1 MEATAMR
8 DAPDTR
14 ASLLL
19 RLQQPEDELAWQE
32 FVEIYQPLLERLAAR
47 YGLQAAD
54 AQDVAQEVLT
64 KVAKAVP
71 EWEHDPARGTFRGW
85 LTRVTR
91 NLTIEQF
98 RARSRRPRTNPESGQ
113 LEQLDRDAD
122 SIFQLEEQRELFGW
136 AARKARDQFAPATW
150 QAFWLTAVEQQLP
163 AAVAEQL
170 GLSAGA
176 VYIARSRVMARM
188 RELIEQSEFDSQVK
202 GWGR

>member
-1 MEATAMR
+1 MR

-32 FVEIYQPLLERLAAR
+32 FVEIYQPLLERLATR

-54 AQDVAQEVLT
+54 AQDVAQDVLT

-113 LEQLDRDAD
+113 LEQFDRDAD

-202 GWGR
+202 GRRR

>member
-1 MEATAMR
+1 MR

-19 RLQQPEDELAWQE
+19 RLQQPEDELAWQD
-32 FVEIYQPLLERLAAR
+32 FVEIYQPLLERLATR

-54 AQDVAQEVLT
+54 AQDVAQDVLT

-113 LEQLDRDAD
+113 LEQFDRDAD

-202 GWGR
+202 GRRR

>member
-1 MEATAMR
+1 MR

>member
-32 FVEIYQPLLERLAAR
+32 FVEIYQPLLERLAIC

-54 AQDVAQEVLT
+54 AQDVAQDVLT

-113 LEQLDRDAD
+113 LEQFDRDAD

-202 GWGR
+202 GRRR

>member
-1 MEATAMR
+1 MR

-113 LEQLDRDAD
+113 LEQFDRNAD

>member
-1 MEATAMR
+1 MR

-202 GWGR
+202 GRGR

>member
-1 MEATAMR
+1 
-8 DAPDTR
+8 
-14 ASLLL
+14 
-19 RLQQPEDELAWQE
+19 
-32 FVEIYQPLLERLAAR
+32 
-47 YGLQAAD
+47 
-54 AQDVAQEVLT
+54 
-64 KVAKAVP
+64 
-71 EWEHDPARGTFRGW
+71 
-85 LTRVTR
+85 
-91 NLTIEQF
+91 
-98 RARSRRPRTNPESGQ
+98 

-202 GWGR
+202 GRGR

>member
-32 FVEIYQPLLERLAAR
+32 FVEIYQPLLERLATR

-54 AQDVAQEVLT
+54 AQDVAQDVLT

-113 LEQLDRDAD
+113 LEQFDRDAD

-202 GWGR
+202 GRRR